1 MPTSSGVVATGPRRC
16 REVLSS
22 PEGTATVPQG
32 SWQSPSRAGGSESS
46 PRPQQAAAGL
56 LLMHDLARLGQ
67 PAWGS
72 CLEMLWG
79 CGCPAPAVGFGT
91 VPAPLQ
97 CRLVPV
103 GCPVS
108 AWSHPNLLGT
118 RRARGQLLAAEG
130 VRALGAHRA
139 LADGW
144 CQPEQM

>member
-32 SWQSPSRAGGSESS
+32 SWQSPSRAGGSDSS

-56 LLMHDLARLGQ
+56 LLTHDLARLGQ

-72 CLEMLWG
+72 CPGMSWG
-79 CGCPAPAVGFGT
+79 CGCPAPAVGSGT
-91 VPAPLQ
+91 VPAPL
-97 CRLVPV
+97 RGWLVPV
-103 GCPVS
+103 GCLVHIC
-108 AWSHPNLLGT
+108 SHPNLLGT